1 MFIDP
6 PQDERAKND
15 QELQLEPTESKVT
28 NTQPGQPAHLEDSTD
43 VPMEAYSYSSAVALD
58 GIERSESIG
67 LLLQPS
73 PSSTEMAPSQPSSGP
88 SFVDTQNHTPLD
100 RPLNVTDALS
110 YLDAVKVQ
118 FQDQPDVYNRFLD
131 IMKEF
136 KSQLYV
142 PCLSIIIIP
151 RLIYFLLASIPP
163 A

>member
-1 MFIDP
+1 MSLDQP
-6 PQDERAKND
+6 EDERPKDD
-15 QELQLEPTESKVT
+15 QEQPPESEVVT
-28 NTQPGQPAHLEDSTD
+28 ANTQPAHLEGSTD
-43 VPMEAYSYSSAVALD
+43 VPMEVSPSSRAMVSD
-58 GIERSESIG
+58 GIERSGSVG

-88 SFVDTQNHTPLD
+88 SFVDTQNHTPLG
-100 RPLNVTDALS
+100 RPLDVQDAVS

-142 PCLSIIIIP
+142 PCLSIIVIP
-151 RLIYFLLASIPP
+151 HLIYFLLASIPT